1 MFLNRGISRSELDFI
16 NDIQFLEWWN
26 NMIMYNCDEI
36 KRKKLVYQVKLKVV
50 LKFIMKWEDNLFQLN
65 FMFFRF
71 VEKNFFVLLFQG
83 FIYFGF

>member
-26 NMIMYNCDEI
+26 NMIMYSCDEI